1 MSKEIHERIFAPNG
15 AEPLCFYPQNI
26 DNTYY
31 VLREMFAV
39 ATIQL

>member
-1 MSKEIHERIFAPNG
+1 MKRGH
-15 AEPLCFYPQNI
+15 CVYYPPII

>member
-1 MSKEIHERIFAPNG
+1 MERG
-15 AEPLCFYPQNI
+15 HCVYYPLNI

-39 ATIQL
+39 ATIQLLDVTRILSVD